1 MLQVSSPS
9 GRPFYAVVNKADETG
24 FFSAA
29 AALPTSLSYVLIASL
44 LLLLLLLYRT
54 LLSAAACA
62 LVFVFGPFVGVRVCV
77 FYKSFCFVSPFFGA
91 QFSFFSRR
99 FKFTRQIALLTSSLL
114 LLLLL
119 QFAFHVLLLA

>member
-24 FFSAA
+24 FFPAA
-29 AALPTSLSYVLIASL
+29 AALPTSLSYVLIAS

>member
-24 FFSAA
+24 IFSRCCCAA
-29 AALPTSLSYVLIASL
+29 YVFVVCFDCAVVVVNAVLNAALSCCLCVSICIGP
-44 LLLLLLLYRT
+44 
-54 LLSAAACA
+54 
-62 LVFVFGPFVGVRVCV
+62 LVCVRVCV